1 MIEIIKMVKI
11 KRGIYVFTLVM
22 IIIILTVSM
31 VSAGVLKDI
40 YAKITGKAST
50 QTVGLNITVTAGAAP
65 VILEV
70 YNYSMTDISSGT
82 NEGPSL
88 TFISI
93 VFNASDAQGV
103 GNLNNASAKIN
114 VTLNGGTSAVRENT
128 SCALVAGQSDA
139 TSANF
144 TCNITMAWW
153 DAPGTWDITAYI
165 ADLNSNICCNASVRN
180 FAIGPTDGMA
190 ANQSF
195 LNWSAIS
202 PGASNQEASDFV
214 GINNTGNRD
223 RSLLVNSSDLIGETN
238 ADYALGA
245 NNFSVK
251 DSAGCE
257 GTAMVNR
264 TDTNVTSAR
273 LLAGNYTANNAT
285 AKENLYFCLE
295 TSNLDLTAQAYSTST
310 LGTWILK
317 LG

>member
-1 MIEIIKMVKI
+1 MVKI
-11 KRGIYVFTLVM
+11 KKGIYTFTLIMV
-22 IIIILTVSM
+22 IIILTVSM
-31 VSAGVLKDI
+31 VSAGVFKDI
-40 YAKITGKAST
+40 YAKITGKASS
-50 QTVGLNITVTAGAAP
+50 QNIGLNITVTSGAAP
-65 VILEV
+65 VILDV
-70 YNYSMTDISSGT
+70 YNSSMTDISSGT

-93 VFNASDAQGV
+93 VFRASDAQGV
-103 GNLNNASAKIN
+103 GNLNSSSAKIN
-114 VTLNGGTSAVRENT
+114 VTLSSGTSAVRENN

-144 TCNITMAWW
+144 TCNLTMTWW
-153 DAPGTWDITAYI
+153 DAPGTWNITPYI
-165 ADLNSNICCNASVRN
+165 ADLNGNICCNASVKN
-180 FAIGPTDGMA
+180 FAVGPTDGMA

-202 PGASNQEASDFV
+202 PGASNQEAIDFV

-238 ADYALGA
+238 ANYALGA

-264 TDTNVTSAR
+264 TDKNITSAR
-273 LLAGNYTANNAT
+273 LLAGNYTNNNAT

-295 TSNLDLTAQAYSTST
+295 TSNSDLIAQSYSTTT

>member
-1 MIEIIKMVKI
+1 MIKIIKMVKI
-11 KRGIYVFTLVM
+11 KRGAYVFIFVIAT
-22 IIIILTVSM
+22 IILTVSF
-31 VSAGVLKDI
+31 VSAGLISDF

-50 QTVGLNITVTAGAAP
+50 QNVGLNITVTSGTAP
-65 VILEV
+65 VILAV

-93 VFNASDAQGV
+93 VFNASDSQGV

-114 VTLNGGTSAVRENT
+114 VTHSDGTSAVRENS

-153 DAPGTWDITAYI
+153 DAPGTWNITAYI
-165 ADLNSNICCNASVRN
+165 ADLNSNICCNASIRN

-202 PGASNQEASDFV
+202 PGASNQEAIDFV

-223 RSLLVNSSDLIGETN
+223 RSLLVNSSDLIGEDN
-238 ADYALGA
+238 PSYALGA

-251 DSAGCE
+251 NAAGCE

-264 TDTNVTSAR
+264 TDTNITSAR
-273 LLAGNYTANNAT
+273 LLAGNYTGNNAT

-295 TSNLDLTAQAYSTST
+295 TSNPDLIAQSYSTST

>member
-1 MIEIIKMVKI
+1 MENK
-11 KRGIYVFTLVM
+11 KRGIYTWVL
-22 IIIILTVSM
+22 IIAVIILTLSL
-31 VSAGVLKDI
+31 VSAGVLKDF
-40 YAKITGKAST
+40 YAKITGKAPT
-50 QTVGLNITVTAGAAP
+50 QVVGLNITVTGGNAP

-70 YNYSMTDISSGT
+70 YNYSMTDVSSGT

-114 VTLNGGTSAVRENT
+114 VTWSEGTSAVRENT
-128 SCALVAGQSDA
+128 SCARVAGQSNA
-139 TSANF
+139 ISANF
-144 TCNITMAWW
+144 TCNITLAWW
-153 DAPGTWDITAYI
+153 DAPGVWDITAYI
-165 ADLNSNICCNASVRN
+165 ADLNGNLCCNDSVRN

-195 LNWSAIS
+195 LNWSSIS
-202 PGASNQEASDFV
+202 PGASNQEAVDFV

-273 LLAGNYTANNAT
+273 LLAGNYTGNNVT

-295 TSNLDLTAQAYSTST
+295 TSNLDLAAQAYSTST